1 MITIKHTHEDGTLI
15 YGTVKG
21 DGVYEIARKHGFR
34 WFPSIRLIGIGQSR
48 DKVANRW
55 RINGL
60 AEALRAAGHEVEI
73 EIDDQHRDRATVLA
87 DQAERL
93 EERAERLEHRA
104 ERHAAASDAA
114 RARADQIGE
123 RFYMGQPII
132 VGHHSEKG
140 ARADQRRMHAAMD
153 RSLSEHAEAVYAAQ
167 QASAVGN
174 AAARSATPAVTARRI
189 KTAEA
194 ELRKIQ
200 RELDGYTTR
209 SLDGRGNPV
218 YVFEHAPATG
228 ERRESLEARK
238 AQLEDQLTYDR
249 AALANAVAAGRYTEH
264 NAETIKVG
272 DYVHNGFTWKRVV
285 KVNRTTVSVETG
297 YSWHDKIKFTDIRRH
312 RPAAAE

>member
-15 YGTVKG
+15 YGTAKG
-21 DGVYEIARKHGFR
+21 DGVYEIARRHGFA
-34 WFPSIRLIGIGQSR
+34 WFPSIKMIGIRQSR
-48 DKVANRW
+48 DQVAKRH

-60 AEALRAAGHEVEI
+60 AEALCAAGHEVTVEI
-73 EIDDQHRDRATVLA
+73 NDEHRDRAEVLA

-93 EERAERLEHRA
+93 EDRAERLEARS
-104 ERHAAASDAA
+104 ERHAAASEAA

-132 VGHHSEKG
+132 VGHYSEKG

-153 RSLSEHAEAVYAAQ
+153 RSCEEHAAAQYAAQ

-174 AAARSATPAVTARRI
+174 SLARSARPDVTARRI

-200 RELDGYTTR
+200 KYLDGYTTR
-209 SLDGRGNPV
+209 HLDGNGKPV
-218 YVFEHAPATG
+218 YVFEHAGATG

-238 AQLEDQLTYDR
+238 AQLEDQLSYDR
-249 AALANAVAAGRYTEH
+249 AALAEAVTAGRYVEYSKDVV
-264 NAETIKVG
+264 KVG
-272 DYVHNGFTWKRVV
+272 DQIHNGFRWAKVV

-297 YSWHDKIKFTDIRRH
+297 YSWHDKIKFTDISRH
-312 RPAAAE
+312 RAAQ

>member
-21 DGVYEIARKHGFR
+21 DGVYEIARQRKYGFR
-34 WFPSIRLIGIGQSR
+34 YMPSIKMIGIGQSR

-60 AEALRAAGHEVEI
+60 AEELRGRGYEVTV
-73 EIDDQHRDRATVLA
+73 EIDDEHRDRAQVLA
-87 DQAERL
+87 DQAARL
-93 EERAERLEHRA
+93 EERAERLEGRA
-104 ERHAAASDAA
+104 EQHAAASEAA

-153 RSLSEHAEAVYAAQ
+153 RSVQEHHAAAYVAA

-174 AAARSATPAVTARRI
+174 AMARSARPDVTARRI

-200 RELDGYTTR
+200 KYLDGYTTR

-218 YVFEHAPATG
+218 YVFEHKAATG
-228 ERRESLEARK
+228 ERRESLEAQK
-238 AQLEDQLTYDR
+238 AQLENQLAYDR
-249 AALANAVAAGRYTEH
+249 AALAEAVAAGRYVEH
-264 NAETIKVG
+264 SKDTIKVG
-272 DYVHNGFTWKRVV
+272 DLIHNGWDWKRVV
-285 KVNRTTVSVETG
+285 KVNRTTVAVETG
-297 YSWHDKIKFTDIRRH
+297 YSWTDKIKYTDIRHH
-312 RPAAAE
+312 RTAE